1 MLPSPSPHP
10 LCSQTPWQGSGC
22 SLAPLA
28 AGSSWR
34 WLVWFL
40 ALTQEKPQRWSTLL
54 LYFTLLC
61 FWCKSSGKRKTVTA
75 GLSRYSTGFVHRVRD
90 GQWPV
95 LTVCRCRSA
104 CSHRIKPEVTTDR
117 GHCLPRPPNTLT
129 GNKHCLWVYPEDF
142 CLKKPACLPGADT
155 QEIPLRTK

>member
-10 LCSQTPWQGSGC
+10 PCSQTPWQGSGC

-40 ALTQEKPQRWSTLL
+40 ALTQRNLNAGAHCYCTSLRFASGVRVQGREKRLQR
-54 LYFTLLC
+54 
-61 FWCKSSGKRKTVTA
+61 V
-75 GLSRYSTGFVHRVRD
+75 SRYSTGFVHRVRD

-95 LTVCRCRSA
+95 LAVCQCHSA

-117 GHCLPRPPNTLT
+117 GRCLPRPPNTLT

-155 QEIPLRTK
+155 QEIPLHTK